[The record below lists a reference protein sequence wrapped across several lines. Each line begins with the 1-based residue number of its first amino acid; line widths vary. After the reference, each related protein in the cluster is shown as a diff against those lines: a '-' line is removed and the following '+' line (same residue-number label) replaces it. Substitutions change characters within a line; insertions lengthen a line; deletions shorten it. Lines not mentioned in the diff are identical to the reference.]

1 MYLLP
6 TLLPLLG
13 LSTQLSHAASYS
25 LADDFG
31 TGSSFFDKFDF
42 FTSPDPTNGYVKY
55 VDRATAN
62 ADGLVS
68 SPNGSV
74 YMGVDYKNIASG
86 GRESV
91 RITSKKSYTHGLF
104 ILDLAHMPGGICGT
118 WPAYWLLGSNW
129 PTNGEIDII
138 EGVHDQTHN
147 AMASHTSN
155 GCRIDGSGF
164 SGSLGTSNCYDAAP
178 DQPTNAGCSITDAS
192 ATSYG
197 AGFNAANGGVFA
209 TEWTSD
215 AISIWFFSRGS
226 IPGDI
231 ARGTPD
237 PGSWGTPSA
246 RFAGQ
251 CDIDAHFKGMQI
263 VFDTTFC
270 GGWAGATWGSTSCA
284 SKASSCE
291 NYVANNPSAFR
302 DAYWSINS
310 LRVYQQGSSTTRGL
324 PDAPSKPSG
333 LVKMHQHA
341 RLGHAA

>member
-6 TLLPLLG
+6 TLLPILG
-13 LSTQLSHAASYS
+13 LSTQLAASYS
-25 LADDFG
+25 LVDDFG

-42 FTSPDPTNGYVKY
+42 FTSTDPTHGYVKY
-55 VDRATAN
+55 VDRSTAT
-62 ADGLVS
+62 ADGLLS
-68 SPNGSV
+68 SSNGSV
-74 YMGVDYKNIASG
+74 YMGVDYKNVASG

-129 PTNGEIDII
+129 PSNGEIDII

-147 AMASHTSN
+147 AMTGHTTD
-155 GCRIDGSGF
+155 GCSINGSGF
-164 SGSLGTSNCYDAAP
+164 SGTLTTSNCYASAPGQAA
-178 DQPTNAGCSITDAS
+178 NAGCGITDAS

-209 TEWTSD
+209 TEWTSN
-215 AISIWFFSRGS
+215 AISIWFFPRGR
-226 IPGDI
+226 IPGNI
-231 ARGTPD
+231 AGGNPD

-251 CDIDAHFKGMQI
+251 CDIDAHFKAMQI

-270 GGWAGATWGSTSCA
+270 GDWAGAVWGSTSCA
-284 SKASSCE
+284 SKASSCD

-310 LRVYQQGSSTTRGL
+310 LKVYQQGSSTKSGL
-324 PDAPSKPSG
+324 QDAPSKPSG
-333 LVKMHQHA
+333 FVKMLQHA
-341 RLGHAA
+341 RHGHVA